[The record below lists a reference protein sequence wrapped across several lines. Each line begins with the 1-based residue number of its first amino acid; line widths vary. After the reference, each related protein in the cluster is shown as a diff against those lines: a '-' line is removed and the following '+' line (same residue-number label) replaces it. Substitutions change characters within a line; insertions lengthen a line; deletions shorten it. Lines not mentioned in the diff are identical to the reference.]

1 MTFPRGTEW
10 GVEVWEMGLSP
21 GDQGKS
27 PCPEGPLPTV
37 MGMALCEPQP
47 TLLCPP
53 GDFGHFCQV
62 AG

>member
-1 MTFPRGTEW
+1 
-10 GVEVWEMGLSP
+10 MGLSP

-27 PCPEGPLPTV
+27 PCLEGPLPTV
-37 MGMALCEPQP
+37 MGMALCDPQP